1 MDAALIV
8 GLGNPGQQYGPTR
21 HNVGFMVA
29 DALAGR
35 LGVRFREGPGEFLQA
50 RADSGDA
57 AICLVK
63 PLTYMNLSGSAVLDA
78 LAWTGTAA
86 DRLLIVLDDFQLPL
100 GTIRMRPSG
109 SDGGHNGL
117 GSVLRAMESGA
128 VPRLRCGIGGEGL
141 PPKEERRDFVLA
153 PFGGGEIQAA
163 REMINRAA
171 DAAHA
176 FAVSGIQQAMTA
188 YNTP

>member
-1 MDAALIV
+1 MIV
-8 GLGNPGQQYGPTR
+8 GLGNPGQEYAASR

-29 DALAGR
+29 DSLAET
-35 LGVRFREGPGEFLQA
+35 LGVRFAAGPGEFLQA
-50 RADSGDA
+50 RARAGEA
-57 AICLVK
+57 AIFLVK
-63 PLTYMNLSGSAVLDA
+63 PLTYMNLSGSAVRDA

-117 GSVLRAMESGA
+117 GSVLSAMESAA

-153 PFGGGEIQAA
+153 PFSGGEIQAA
-163 REMINRAA
+163 REMISRAA

-188 YNTP
+188 HNTP